1 MPEGSRRQ
9 RRGLTNRYGIGELIA
24 GVRQIRR
31 EEVETSLQH
40 KTKSSI
46 RYIAESR
53 RSDNRASKVIGST
66 PGDPLRLSMTVA
78 ATRRKIKGTGLPRA
92 SALIG
97 NHVPR
102 STNLPELFQMG
113 HKQAYERKEDG
124 RE

>member
-1 MPEGSRRQ
+1 M
-9 RRGLTNRYGIGELIA
+9 A
-24 GVRQIRR
+24 DDRQIRR

-46 RYIAESR
+46 RCRAESR

-66 PGDPLRLSMTVA
+66 PGDPVRLSAPVA
-78 ATRRKIKGTGLPRA
+78 ANGRKIKGTGLPRA

-102 STNLPELFQMG
+102 STNLPELFRMG
-113 HKQAYERKEDG
+113 HKQACERKEDG